1 MSSDDAKE
9 CRDPSE
15 MKQEANALM
24 ERALH
29 LLDIAKEDLT
39 AAKLDD
45 AICSLNIRKLQPEE
59 TPESKDQAT
68 SSANSA

>member
-9 CRDPSE
+9 FRNRCE
-15 MKQEANALM
+15 MKHEANALM
-24 ERALH
+24 ERALQ

-45 AICSLNIRKLQPEE
+45 AICSLNIRELQPEE
-59 TPESKDQAT
+59 TAQPEDQPT
-68 SSANSA
+68 SSANND